1 MRGADLEA
9 ASLQRARLEGADLTG
24 ARIAGA
30 DLRGVTVWMTTLP
43 EWSPAGL
50 TDISAIAI
58 QAPDEAQLADL
69 KSKIQGIAND
79 DVRVRSAEAVA
90 SLLGGSVN
98 WQGSADQQ
106 RWQSLTSAPAPQ
118 PVTTSALPGGVAG
131 FAPAPVAVDNYK
143 TDLTT
148 YLTKMMC
155 SARWSNGSVATGVAR
170 RAVAQQFRGDVVAVY
185 DGLKNNSCPAS
196 AKMPTKVMRDLSS
209 AAETARYR

>member
-30 DLRGVTVWMTTLP
+30 DLRGVTVWMTTPP
-43 EWSPAGL
+43 EWNPAGL

-90 SLLGGSVN
+90 PLLGGSVN

-118 PVTTSALPGGVAG
+118 PVTTAAIPGL
-131 FAPAPVAVDNYK
+131 APAPAPTDSYK

>member
-1 MRGADLEA
+1 MLNFAQMQGAVMRGTDLEA

-30 DLRGVTVWMTTLP
+30 DLRGVTVWMTTPP
-43 EWSPAGL
+43 EWNPAGL

-90 SLLGGSVN
+90 PLLGASGN

-106 RWQSLTSAPAPQ
+106 RWQSLTSALAPQ
-118 PVTTSALPGGVAG
+118 PVTTAAIPGPGGVVG
-131 FAPAPVAVDNYK
+131 FAAG
-143 TDLTT
+143 
-148 YLTKMMC
+148 
-155 SARWSNGSVATGVAR
+155 ARGGR
-170 RAVAQQFRGDVVAVY
+170 QLQ
-185 DGLKNNSCPAS
+185 DGPDQR
-196 AKMPTKVMRDLSS
+196 T
-209 AAETARYR
+209 